1 MQVSVEVCTTAVDG
15 VDTLG
20 KKLGLRTILRREQ
33 GGVQAEAKQVSFVD
47 SKLGQPLT
55 QVHIFDQIDAGEN
68 GGGKKTCCELF

>member
-1 MQVSVEVCTTAVDG
+1 MDG

-33 GGVQAEAKQVSFVD
+33 GVQAEAKQVSFVD

-55 QVHIFDQIDAGEN
+55 QVHIFDQIEVGESV
-68 GGGKKTCCELF
+68 GGKKTCCELF